1 MGTVRRRGKK
11 WYYRIELP
19 TVDGKRK
26 RIERVGGDTKKEALA
41 ALRRAEEELE
51 SCGSVTEESNISLS
65 DFLDLWFENYVEREL
80 AYRTNEYYR
89 HIIDAHIKPA
99 MGFYKLKNITPL
111 VLQDFLNM
119 KKTNGFSKNSVI
131 NMKSVLGGAFKY
143 AVVPAGL
150 IKQNPMLNVSVPS
163 YDTYE
168 DRKKETESENK
179 TSTLSAD
186 EIKEIFDRFPEDSNL
201 YLPIQ
206 IAYHTGMRGGEVC
219 ALQWNDID
227 FNNKI
232 IHVKHTLVNKG
243 RGIFELGPT
252 KTKGSKRDILMGDTL
267 INILKKWRTKQKE
280 NRLSYGSYYTLSD
293 FVCTKENGTP
303 ITTNSIKYLSRIVN
317 YELKINFN
325 FHMFRHTHATML
337 VASGASFKDIQARLG
352 HSNIETTMNLY
363 ADTSDILQQD
373 TIDKFESLV
382 NSL

>member
-1 MGTVRRRGKK
+1 MGTVRKRNNK
-11 WYYRIELP
+11 WYYSIELP
-19 TVDGKRK
+19 PENGKRK
-26 RIERVGGDTKKEALA
+26 RIERVGGNTKKEALSA
-41 ALRRAEEELE
+41 MRKAEEELE
-51 SCGSVTEESNISLS
+51 SCGSITEESNISFS
-65 DFLDLWFENYVEREL
+65 DLLELWFKSYVEKDL
-80 AYRTNEYYR
+80 AFRTNEYYR
-89 HIIDAHIKPA
+89 HLIDAHIKPA
-99 MGFYKLKNITPL
+99 LGYYKLKNITPL

-119 KKTNGFSKNSVI
+119 KKTNGFSKNSVT
-131 NMKSVLGGAFKY
+131 NMKGVLNGAFKY

-150 IKQNPMLNVSVPS
+150 IKQNPMLNVSLPS

-168 DRKKETESENK
+168 DRKKK
-179 TSTLSAD
+179 TKEEEKVAILSSD
-186 EIKEIFDRFPEDSNL
+186 DIKEIFERFPEGSNM

-227 FNNKI
+227 FDNKL

-252 KTKGSKRDILMGDTL
+252 KTKKSKRDILMGDTL

-280 NRLSYGSYYTLSD
+280 NRLSYGSYYKLTD

-363 ADTSDILQQD
+363 AETSDILQQD
-373 TIDKFESLV
+373 TINKFETLV

>member
-1 MGTVRRRGKK
+1 
-11 WYYRIELP
+11 
-19 TVDGKRK
+19 
-26 RIERVGGDTKKEALA
+26 
-41 ALRRAEEELE
+41 
-51 SCGSVTEESNISLS
+51 
-65 DFLDLWFENYVEREL
+65 
-80 AYRTNEYYR
+80 
-89 HIIDAHIKPA
+89 
-99 MGFYKLKNITPL
+99 
-111 VLQDFLNM
+111 M

-243 RGIFELGPT
+243 RGILN
-252 KTKGSKRDILMGDTL
+252 SVQLR
-267 INILKKWRTKQKE
+267 LKDLRE
-280 NRLSYGSYYTLSD
+280 I
-293 FVCTKENGTP
+293 F
-303 ITTNSIKYLSRIVN
+303 
-317 YELKINFN
+317 
-325 FHMFRHTHATML
+325 
-337 VASGASFKDIQARLG
+337 
-352 HSNIETTMNLY
+352 
-363 ADTSDILQQD
+363 
-373 TIDKFESLV
+373 
-382 NSL
+382 